1 VLLYILH
8 MALSKTSYLIVFDD
22 IRAYGDDGWYSNLT
36 LAPPPD
42 GEWGERLGYGLPKG
56 KKHRGAVL
64 VTCRKEDDARS
75 MVRTGRVVRPPRLH
89 LDDAW
94 RLFRREYDQAK
105 DAAAAK
111 ERKKDGDGDGDGE
124 GDGDMLLKELE
135 EMKAEIVN
143 KCLGLPVAIAEAA
156 KGFALLQPLPDAT
169 PDPVLEAAK
178 PKPAAE
184 QESKAA
190 AADDPVLEEAKPAAE
205 QESKAAAADDR

>member
-1 VLLYILH
+1 

-56 KKHRGAVL
+56 KHRGAVL

-105 DAAAAK
+105 DAAAK
-111 ERKKDGDGDGDGE
+111 ERKMRGLGGGPLQAQPHGRGARPTLPHLSRRRPRPRTAGPGPPCMHACCGMRAVTRSGVRRQRRHRARAPPARGDGITAGRG
-124 GDGDMLLKELE
+124 GARTTGT
-135 EMKAEIVN
+135 
-143 KCLGLPVAIAEAA
+143 G
-156 KGFALLQPLPDAT
+156 
-169 PDPVLEAAK
+169 
-178 PKPAAE
+178 
-184 QESKAA
+184 
-190 AADDPVLEEAKPAAE
+190 
-205 QESKAAAADDR
+205 

>member
-105 DAAAAK
+105 DAANK
-111 ERKKDGDGDGDGE
+111 RKKE
-124 GDGDMLLKELE
+124 GDGDVDTLLKELE

-156 KGFALLQPLPDAT
+156 KGFALLKPLDAS
-169 PDPVLEAAK
+169 PDPVVEEA
-178 PKPAAE
+178 KPAAQE
-184 QESKAA
+184 ESKAA
-190 AADDPVLEEAKPAAE
+190 AA
-205 QESKAAAADDR
+205 ADDR

>member
-1 VLLYILH
+1 MLLYILH

-105 DAAAAK
+105 DAAAK

-190 AADDPVLEEAKPAAE
+190 AADD
-205 QESKAAAADDR
+205 R

>member
-1 VLLYILH
+1 MLLYILH

-36 LAPPPD
+36 LRPPPA

-56 KKHRGAVL
+56 KHRGAVL

-89 LDDAW
+89 LNDAW

-105 DAAAAK
+105 DAAAK
-111 ERKKDGDGDGDGE
+111 ERKKDGD

-135 EMKAEIVN
+135 EMKVEIVN

-156 KGFALLQPLPDAT
+156 KGFALLQPLPDVS
-169 PDPVLEAAK
+169 P
-178 PKPAAE
+178 
-184 QESKAA
+184 
-190 AADDPVLEEAKPAAE
+190 DPVLEEAKPAAE